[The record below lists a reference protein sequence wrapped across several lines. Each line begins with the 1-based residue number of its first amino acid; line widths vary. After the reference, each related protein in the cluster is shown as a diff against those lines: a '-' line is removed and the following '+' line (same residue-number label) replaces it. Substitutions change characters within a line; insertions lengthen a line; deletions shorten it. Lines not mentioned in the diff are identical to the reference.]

1 MPSKLGRATTL
12 YLDVE
17 PYQRLR
23 KLAGRPA
30 SREVNDLIRKRVA
43 ELEEQPQQVLDKS
56 QYEDLKNRLNKM
68 VKDADTLRAMLQKH
82 GNYDRLDI
90 LASDLGLARDFRNLE
105 EVAPQ
110 MLSEANDADTH
121 QYISLVETIREAR
134 EIEAKLSDIRADKAK
149 MTGLRS
155 KPMGTAT
162 PEEVGTVG

>member
-1 MPSKLGRATTL
+1 
-12 YLDVE
+12 
-17 PYQRLR
+17 
-23 KLAGRPA
+23 
-30 SREVNDLIRKRVA
+30 
-43 ELEEQPQQVLDKS
+43 
-56 QYEDLKNRLNKM
+56 
-68 VKDADTLRAMLQKH
+68 MLQKH